1 MASTPE
7 SIQVVWHDP
16 TSYQP
21 LRHGPPYL
29 PEGSYEAVN
38 LSVEDRKAIRRKAKT
53 ASGLIAPEIPGFQQS
68 PLPSLLAALQAASLL
83 HQMHHWMC
91 KGPTFFADHGL
102 FERLYNE
109 SLEGIDQLAEK
120 AVGKG
125 VVLTVGDQVN
135 NIAFYEGLFCK
146 DSHDMV
152 ARSLKAEYVCLEMIH
167 LYLGDL
173 KDTKGMTH
181 GLSNLL
187 EGLADKHE
195 SFVYLLQQRD
205 ATPQIDPYDYDRG

>member
-29 PEGSYEAVN
+29 PEGSYDAVK
-38 LSVEDRKAIRRKAKT
+38 LSSDDRKEIRRKAKT
-53 ASGLIAPEIPGFQQS
+53 ASALIAPEIPGFQAS

-135 NIAFYEGLFCK
+135 NMAVYEGIFCK
-146 DSHDMV
+146 DSPDMV

-167 LYLGDL
+167 LCLGDL
-173 KDTKGMTH
+173 DAQKRLTP

-195 SFVYLLQQRD
+195 AFVYLLQQRE
-205 ATPQIDPYDYDRG
+205 AAPQVTPYDYDRG